1 MDKQQ
6 TAVEWLIDE
15 LTEPQTQFLFL
26 SYKPEMY
33 ELIKIINQAKEMH
46 KQQIL
51 DAYETGI
58 WDVGCRA
65 ADSEQYYQET
75 FKK

>member
-1 MDKQQ
+1 MNKQQ
-6 TAVEWLIDE
+6 TAVEWLEEICNDRGYHLMKE
-15 LTEPQTQFLFL
+15 YFE
-26 SYKPEMY
+26 
-33 ELIKIINQAKEMH
+33 QAKQLE
-46 KQQIL
+46 KQQII

-58 WDVGCRA
+58 WDAGCRA